1 MCQVVSSGDRGEWLQ
16 VVFPGRP
23 LRVGQR
29 GCLFARRYPRKL
41 VLWKSFVLCRRKSAS
56 NVVLRAGPASV
67 WRQRTVVVSAQ
78 EIPFATE
85 TWRGVV
91 CWRGGMVPRVARR
104 WWWCCCGGG
113 GGGGSESGKWLAAM
127 VFRAGG
133 VGSGQLTRDAGSAAA
148 FRGESHESESTFGV
162 GPCHLL
168 QSSSTSTTQVLAKG
182 ALGEAFPSSSSFF
195 TETHAK
201 RLSYWSHTLQNNH
214 AT

>member
-1 MCQVVSSGDRGEWLQ
+1 VCQVVPGGDCGEWPQ
-16 VVFPGRP
+16 IVFPGRP
-23 LRVGQR
+23 LRVRRR

-91 CWRGGMVPRVARR
+91 CWRGGRFRGWR
-104 WWWCCCGGG
+104 GGGWGWCCCGG
-113 GGGGSESGKWLAAM
+113 GGGGSESGKWLAGWCSG
-127 VFRAGG
+127 RAVLAAGNLREMLAVLRRFVERDTRAKAPSGGARSSPPVLLHLHYTSTSKGGAWGG
-133 VGSGQLTRDAGSAAA
+133 V
-148 FRGESHESESTFGV
+148 
-162 GPCHLL
+162 
-168 QSSSTSTTQVLAKG
+168 
-182 ALGEAFPSSSSFF
+182 SFF
-195 TETHAK
+195 VFFLHGNARETLIPLVAHPP
-201 RLSYWSHTLQNNH
+201 NNH